1 MNCLDKYSD
10 DNSQYDFL
18 KLRQEVIQK
27 DQMLLDNETKIK
39 SLEDVVE
46 KQKEEVTNKK
56 CFSAYL

>member
-46 KQKEEVTNKK
+46 KQKEEVK
-56 CFSAYL
+56 